1 MSEGQDMNVDADA
14 MESDT
19 AMESESDTAMES
31 ESDTAREDAAADNIE
46 ADDTE
51 AEGEDVMLLQEVDN
65 ALVLPVW
72 EPTGEPRVDDVLDQ
86 LTELDP
92 DDVHQ
97 HAEVYT
103 AIHQRLRDTLS
114 DLHTTA

>member
-1 MSEGQDMNVDADA
+1 MSEGQDLNVATDA

-19 AMESESDTAMES
+19 AME
-31 ESDTAREDAAADNIE
+31 DAA

>member
-1 MSEGQDMNVDADA
+1 MSEGQDLNVDADA
-14 MESDT
+14 MEPDT
-19 AMESESDTAMES
+19 AM
-31 ESDTAREDAAADNIE
+31 EDAAADDTAAHDTAAHDTEADDTE

-86 LTELDP
+86 LTELEP

>member
-1 MSEGQDMNVDADA
+1 MSEGQDLNVDADA
-14 MESDT
+14 M
-19 AMESESDTAMES
+19 ESDTAMES